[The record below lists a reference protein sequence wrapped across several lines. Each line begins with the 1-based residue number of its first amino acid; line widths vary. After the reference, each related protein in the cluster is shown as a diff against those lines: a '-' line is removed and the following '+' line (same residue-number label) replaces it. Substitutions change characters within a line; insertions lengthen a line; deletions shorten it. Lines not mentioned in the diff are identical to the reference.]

1 MGLTD
6 PGPFSS
12 SQAKPSN
19 ASSFCTSLLQVVDGT
34 ASLALCLQVVS
45 HTPHT
50 SDLLRHKPLEVARL
64 SEEGEGG
71 TDWGEGGT
79 DWADGAKGG
88 TGREGGTESGKV
100 GQNRGR
106 GDRLRGRGDRL
117 GGGGTH

>member
-1 MGLTD
+1 MCSTPSDRVFQHCPSNSSTVGLTD

-12 SQAKPSN
+12 SQGKPSN

-50 SDLLRHKPLEVARL
+50 TDVLRHKPLEVARL

-79 DWADGAKGG
+79 DWG
-88 TGREGGTESGKV
+88 EGGT
-100 GQNRGR
+100 
-106 GDRLRGRGDRL
+106 D
-117 GGGGTH
+117 